1 MQNNV
6 RISPDR
12 VLIDMEII
20 EHTKYIKGELS
31 KEEIDRLWIAFL
43 NDPDRYSRFIT
54 LLHLERERVE
64 GFKKP

>member
-1 MQNNV
+1 
-6 RISPDR
+6 
-12 VLIDMEII
+12 MEII